1 MSLLFEVLV
10 DTCIWSLVLRRS
22 SNSLNNSL
30 ARELTQ
36 LIQEERIIMLG
47 TIRQEILSGIR
58 HRQHFEW
65 LREEL
70 RTVSDFSLT
79 TEDYETAAEFY
90 NLCRAKGV
98 QGSHTDFLLCAVSH
112 RYNFPIFTTD
122 KDFQY
127 FQKHIDFQLYS
138 I

>member
-1 MSLLFEVLV
+1 L
-10 DTCIWSLVLRRS
+10 D
-22 SNSLNNSL
+22 NAL

-47 TIRQEILSGIR
+47 AIRQEILSGIR

-65 LREEL
+65 LREKL
-70 RTVSDFSLT
+70 RDFSDFSVT

-90 NLCRAKGV
+90 NLCRSKAV

-112 RYNFPIFTTD
+112 RYDFPILTTD
-122 KDFQY
+122 KDFQH
-127 FQKHIDFQLYS
+127 FHKHIDFKLYS
-138 I
+138 IGDFQD